1 MKSKWIKILLGVLI
15 CFLVFCAISVF
26 MKVFTIGDLHLNF
39 MAALLGTVITAV
51 VTVLLLS
58 GQSAAEEVK
67 ERNVAV
73 FNDKSKIFKKFIK
86 AIWEIWKDHQV
97 TSDEYWN
104 LTSMFYQKLMLY
116 SKEETQKIIGG
127 ALKKIGNYLDI
138 DANENKIAEE
148 ALRENIVVIID
159 TLIKD
164 LSLGGKIDPQLF
176 QELDGQMEKARER
189 IRSERTT
196 FKMLGI
202 KKGTELVC
210 KKDNTIT
217 CITQD
222 ETNKV
227 LFGDEVRSISSVA
240 VEINDGKAAN
250 GFDWFML
257 NGKTLWEMRKK

>member
-1 MKSKWIKILLGVLI
+1 MTSKWVKILFGVLV
-15 CFLVFCAISVF
+15 CFLVFCAVSVF
-26 MKVFTIGDLHLNF
+26 MRVFTIGDLHLNF

-73 FNDKSKIFKKFIK
+73 FNDKSQIYKSFIK
-86 AIWEIWKDHQV
+86 EIWETWKDHQV
-97 TSDEYWN
+97 TSDEYWS
-104 LTSMFYQKLMLY
+104 LTSMFYQELMLY
-116 SKEETQKIIGG
+116 SKEETQKVIGG
-127 ALKKIGNYLDI
+127 ALKKIGNYLDV
-138 DANENKIAEE
+138 DANENKVAEE

-159 TLIKD
+159 TLIND
-164 LSLGGKIDPQLF
+164 LSLGGKIDQKLF
-176 QELDGQMEKARER
+176 KELDGQMEKARER

-210 KKDNTIT
+210 KKDNSIT
-217 CITQD
+217 CLTQD

-240 VEINDGKAAN
+240 VELNDGKAAN